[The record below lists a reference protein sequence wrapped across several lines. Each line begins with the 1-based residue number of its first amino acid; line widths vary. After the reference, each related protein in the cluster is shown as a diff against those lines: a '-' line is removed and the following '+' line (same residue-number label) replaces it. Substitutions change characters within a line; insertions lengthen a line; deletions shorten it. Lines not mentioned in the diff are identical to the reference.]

1 MGTARRL
8 DRLCQEHD
16 AYRWLCGGVPVNY
29 HTLSDF
35 RMAHQEALDPDASG
49 LTEIVATLMDQKL
62 VTLKQVAQDGV
73 RVRASAG
80 GGSFHRR
87 NHLEQCLVEA
97 EEQVRRLAEERDHP
111 DPKVNLREQV
121 AQERAAR
128 ERMERVE
135 AALRQLPAVQAPTC
149 RDADLSALPRS
160 GSRRNPGVRR
170 LLRPGHPLPRLH
182 RGGKGDEDA

>member
-1 MGTARRL
+1 MDGVGTARRL

-62 VTLKQVAQDGV
+62 VTLK
-73 RVRASAG
+73 
-80 GGSFHRR
+80 
-87 NHLEQCLVEA
+87 
-97 EEQVRRLAEERDHP
+97 
-111 DPKVNLREQV
+111 QV